1 MITQRYFTLHPA
13 CAGFQ
18 FPLRWHNI
26 FGNRDN
32 SIPDLS
38 YDELIEIVHVKGK
51 KTDGERQENYFLFKD
66 NFLTCATISPARGK
80 GKYRIAGKKHQHLN
94 PHFSM
99 VSLWIYRHIY
109 HSWPCPH
116 RFAVEAVC
124 EIMGIELP
132 VLTRRDTTGWSR
144 TVQATLETNNDSK
157 AALPGNVAETPKMM
171 VFKMAYP
178 FKGGYFGYLC

>member
-1 MITQRYFTLHPA
+1 MI
-13 CAGFQ
+13 
-18 FPLRWHNI
+18 
-26 FGNRDN
+26 
-32 SIPDLS
+32 IPYQIYHMMSWLKLFMSFFDQ
-38 YDELIEIVHVKGK
+38 IKHQKN
-51 KTDGERQENYFLFKD
+51 DGERQENYFLFKD